1 MKMNK
6 DQWDIIMQIAKLLVS
21 LPIETMDEVEEY
33 LEEKLK

>member
-6 DQWDIIMQIAKLLVS
+6 DQWDIIMQIVQLLVS
-21 LPIETMDEVEEY
+21 PPIETMDEVEEY